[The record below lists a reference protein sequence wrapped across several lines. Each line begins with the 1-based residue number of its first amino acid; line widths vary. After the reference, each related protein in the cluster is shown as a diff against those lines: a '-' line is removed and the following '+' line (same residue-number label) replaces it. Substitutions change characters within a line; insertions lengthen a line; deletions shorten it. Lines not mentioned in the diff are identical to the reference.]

1 MGVVRVAFIPDGALR
16 TYLRLMRSNILRGF
30 QLYRAPI
37 LYELD
42 VVIFQSL
49 RRILA
54 LHGQSDPL
62 FVDAEMSFKSFDQR
76 RLCVFRALYVT
87 P

>member
-1 MGVVRVAFIPDGALR
+1 M
-16 TYLRLMRSNILRGF
+16 
-30 QLYRAPI
+30 

-42 VVIFQSL
+42 VVMFQSL

-54 LHGQSDPL
+54 LHGQLDPL
-62 FVDAEMSFKSFDQR
+62 FVDAEMSFMSFDQL